1 MNKLKR
7 ILCAMLCVCMISI
20 PMAIPTTVSAEDSI
34 SDLEQQL
41 QQLEQEN
48 QKYQKILDDTK
59 SDIAEKEEYKSAL
72 VSKVQVLDEKIAVTR
87 EKISSLNDDIKEK
100 QDAYDKGLSEVEDQ
114 FDALANRLRILYM
127 SGNATDL
134 EIIFGA
140 KDFSDLI
147 DKMEL
152 VKSLANSDKE
162 LISEIQTKLDELS
175 TKKKSLEADKKDL
188 ETQQASLKS
197 DQDEFNK
204 LISDN
209 NDELLIVKKV
219 EDENKEESTKNI
231 YLTQRAEILSK
242 QEERVKED
250 LNTQEQTIKSEENIS
265 TDNTNIEALKQEDI
279 KDKVIENKVIENKV
293 IENIDE
299 QRVENKL
306 ATEQKHEEPVQE
318 IKDNDHKDETILLEP
333 KTTLETKTLEDV
345 KTDENS
351 EEVNHEVSNID
362 DFFDRFE
369 KKVYSNID
377 RNFDKTTF
385 KRGDFVNIRVT
396 ILKDGSYEQ
405 LTFLN
410 GNSDYFNKV
419 KPQIEEI
426 FPLKIEE
433 NLKSHFPRYYRMK
446 IDF

>member
-1 MNKLKR
+1 MKRRTKNFVEDILIIIGVLFILYLIYFFVFSKDNDLSFETATKETKVEIETKDSKLFVSENGFLSKIYEDIKNKL
-7 ILCAMLCVCMISI
+7 
-20 PMAIPTTVSAEDSI
+20 
-34 SDLEQQL
+34 
-41 QQLEQEN
+41 
-48 QKYQKILDDTK
+48 
-59 SDIAEKEEYKSAL
+59 
-72 VSKVQVLDEKIAVTR
+72 
-87 EKISSLNDDIKEK
+87 
-100 QDAYDKGLSEVEDQ
+100 
-114 FDALANRLRILYM
+114 F
-127 SGNATDL
+127 
-134 EIIFGA
+134 
-140 KDFSDLI
+140 
-147 DKMEL
+147 
-152 VKSLANSDKE
+152 
-162 LISEIQTKLDELS
+162 
-175 TKKKSLEADKKDL
+175 
-188 ETQQASLKS
+188 
-197 DQDEFNK
+197 
-204 LISDN
+204 SDN

-250 LNTQEQTIKSEENIS
+250 LTTQQEQTTKNEENIS
-265 TDNTNIEALKQEDI
+265 TENRNIEALKQEEI
-279 KDKVIENKVIENKV
+279 KDKAVENVV
-293 IENIDE
+293 E

-385 KRGDFVNIRVT
+385 KRGEFVNIRVT

-433 NLKSHFPRYYRMK
+433 NLKTHFPRYYRMK

>member
-1 MNKLKR
+1 MKRRTKNFVEDILIVIGVFFILYLIYFFVFSKDNDLSLETATKETKVEVETKDSKLFVSENGFLSKIYEDIKNKL
-7 ILCAMLCVCMISI
+7 
-20 PMAIPTTVSAEDSI
+20 
-34 SDLEQQL
+34 
-41 QQLEQEN
+41 
-48 QKYQKILDDTK
+48 
-59 SDIAEKEEYKSAL
+59 
-72 VSKVQVLDEKIAVTR
+72 
-87 EKISSLNDDIKEK
+87 
-100 QDAYDKGLSEVEDQ
+100 
-114 FDALANRLRILYM
+114 F
-127 SGNATDL
+127 
-134 EIIFGA
+134 
-140 KDFSDLI
+140 
-147 DKMEL
+147 
-152 VKSLANSDKE
+152 
-162 LISEIQTKLDELS
+162 
-175 TKKKSLEADKKDL
+175 
-188 ETQQASLKS
+188 
-197 DQDEFNK
+197 
-204 LISDN
+204 SDN

-279 KDKVIENKVIENKV
+279 KDKVVENKVV
-293 IENIDE
+293 ENIDE

-306 ATEQKHEEPVQE
+306 ATEQKHEEPVEQ
-318 IKDNDHKDETILLEP
+318 IKNNDHKDETILLEP

>member
-1 MNKLKR
+1 MKRRTKNFVEDILIIIGVLFILYLIYFFVFSKDNDLSFETATKESKVEMETKDSKVFVSENGFLSQIYEDIKNKLF
-7 ILCAMLCVCMISI
+7 A
-20 PMAIPTTVSAEDSI
+20 
-34 SDLEQQL
+34 
-41 QQLEQEN
+41 
-48 QKYQKILDDTK
+48 
-59 SDIAEKEEYKSAL
+59 
-72 VSKVQVLDEKIAVTR
+72 
-87 EKISSLNDDIKEK
+87 
-100 QDAYDKGLSEVEDQ
+100 
-114 FDALANRLRILYM
+114 
-127 SGNATDL
+127 
-134 EIIFGA
+134 
-140 KDFSDLI
+140 
-147 DKMEL
+147 
-152 VKSLANSDKE
+152 
-162 LISEIQTKLDELS
+162 
-175 TKKKSLEADKKDL
+175 
-188 ETQQASLKS
+188 
-197 DQDEFNK
+197 
-204 LISDN
+204 DN
-209 NDELLIVKKV
+209 NDELLTIKKV
-219 EDENKEESTKNI
+219 EEENKEDNTKNI
-231 YLTQRAEILSK
+231 YLSQRAEILSK

-250 LNTQEQTIKSEENIS
+250 LNTQQEQTTKNEENIS
-265 TDNTNIEALKQEDI
+265 TENRNIEALKQEEI
-279 KDKVIENKVIENKV
+279 KDKVVENVV
-293 IENIDE
+293 E

-306 ATEQKHEEPVQE
+306 ATEQKNEEPVQQ

-351 EEVNHEVSNID
+351 EEVHHEVSNID

-385 KRGDFVNIRVT
+385 KRGEFVNIRVT

-446 IDF
+446 IAF

>member
-1 MNKLKR
+1 MKRRTKNFVEDILIIIGVLFILYLIYFFVFSKDNDLSFETATKGTKVEMETKDSKVFVSENGFLSQIYEDIKNKLF
-7 ILCAMLCVCMISI
+7 A
-20 PMAIPTTVSAEDSI
+20 
-34 SDLEQQL
+34 
-41 QQLEQEN
+41 
-48 QKYQKILDDTK
+48 
-59 SDIAEKEEYKSAL
+59 
-72 VSKVQVLDEKIAVTR
+72 
-87 EKISSLNDDIKEK
+87 
-100 QDAYDKGLSEVEDQ
+100 
-114 FDALANRLRILYM
+114 
-127 SGNATDL
+127 
-134 EIIFGA
+134 
-140 KDFSDLI
+140 
-147 DKMEL
+147 
-152 VKSLANSDKE
+152 
-162 LISEIQTKLDELS
+162 
-175 TKKKSLEADKKDL
+175 
-188 ETQQASLKS
+188 
-197 DQDEFNK
+197 
-204 LISDN
+204 DN
-209 NDELLIVKKV
+209 NELLTIKKV
-219 EDENKEESTKNI
+219 EEENKEDNTKNI
-231 YLTQRAEILSK
+231 YLSQRAEILSK

-250 LNTQEQTIKSEENIS
+250 LNTQQEQTTKNEENIS
-265 TDNTNIEALKQEDI
+265 TENRNIEALKQEEI
-279 KDKVIENKVIENKV
+279 KDKVVENVV
-293 IENIDE
+293 E

-306 ATEQKHEEPVQE
+306 ATEQKNEEPVQQ

-351 EEVNHEVSNID
+351 EEAHHEVSNID
-362 DFFDRFE
+362 EFFDRFE

-385 KRGDFVNIRVT
+385 KRGEFVNIRVT

>member
-1 MNKLKR
+1 MKRRTKNFVEDILIIIGVLFILYLIYFFVFSKDNDLSFETATKESKVEMETKDSKVFVSENGFLSQIYEDIKNKLF
-7 ILCAMLCVCMISI
+7 A
-20 PMAIPTTVSAEDSI
+20 
-34 SDLEQQL
+34 
-41 QQLEQEN
+41 
-48 QKYQKILDDTK
+48 
-59 SDIAEKEEYKSAL
+59 
-72 VSKVQVLDEKIAVTR
+72 
-87 EKISSLNDDIKEK
+87 
-100 QDAYDKGLSEVEDQ
+100 
-114 FDALANRLRILYM
+114 
-127 SGNATDL
+127 
-134 EIIFGA
+134 
-140 KDFSDLI
+140 
-147 DKMEL
+147 
-152 VKSLANSDKE
+152 
-162 LISEIQTKLDELS
+162 
-175 TKKKSLEADKKDL
+175 
-188 ETQQASLKS
+188 
-197 DQDEFNK
+197 
-204 LISDN
+204 DN
-209 NDELLIVKKV
+209 NELLTIKKV
-219 EDENKEESTKNI
+219 EEENKEDNTKNI
-231 YLTQRAEILSK
+231 YLSQRAEILSK

-250 LNTQEQTIKSEENIS
+250 LNTQQEQTTKNEENIS
-265 TDNTNIEALKQEDI
+265 TENRNIEALKQEEI
-279 KDKVIENKVIENKV
+279 KDKV
-293 IENIDE
+293 
-299 QRVENKL
+299 VENKL
-306 ATEQKHEEPVQE
+306 ATEQKNEEPVQQ

-351 EEVNHEVSNID
+351 EEAHHEVSNID

-385 KRGDFVNIRVT
+385 KRGEFVNIRVT

>member
-1 MNKLKR
+1 MKRRTKNFVEDILIIIGVLFILYLIYFFVFSKDNDLSFETAKKESKVEVETKDSKVFVSENGFLSQIYEDIKNKLF
-7 ILCAMLCVCMISI
+7 A
-20 PMAIPTTVSAEDSI
+20 
-34 SDLEQQL
+34 
-41 QQLEQEN
+41 
-48 QKYQKILDDTK
+48 
-59 SDIAEKEEYKSAL
+59 
-72 VSKVQVLDEKIAVTR
+72 
-87 EKISSLNDDIKEK
+87 
-100 QDAYDKGLSEVEDQ
+100 
-114 FDALANRLRILYM
+114 
-127 SGNATDL
+127 
-134 EIIFGA
+134 
-140 KDFSDLI
+140 
-147 DKMEL
+147 
-152 VKSLANSDKE
+152 
-162 LISEIQTKLDELS
+162 
-175 TKKKSLEADKKDL
+175 
-188 ETQQASLKS
+188 
-197 DQDEFNK
+197 
-204 LISDN
+204 DN
-209 NDELLIVKKV
+209 NELLTIKKV
-219 EDENKEESTKNI
+219 EEENKEDNTKNI
-231 YLTQRAEILSK
+231 YLSQRAEILSK

-250 LNTQEQTIKSEENIS
+250 LNTQQEQTTKNEENIS
-265 TDNTNIEALKQEDI
+265 TENRNIEALKQEEI
-279 KDKVIENKVIENKV
+279 KDKVVENVV
-293 IENIDE
+293 E

-306 ATEQKHEEPVQE
+306 ATEQKNEEPVQQ

-351 EEVNHEVSNID
+351 EEAHHEVSNID

-385 KRGDFVNIRVT
+385 KRGEFVNIRVT

-446 IDF
+446 IAF

>member
-1 MNKLKR
+1 MKRRTKNFVEDILIIIGVLFILYLIYFFVFSKDNDLSFETATKETKVEMETKDSKVFVSENGFLSQIYEDIKNKLF
-7 ILCAMLCVCMISI
+7 A
-20 PMAIPTTVSAEDSI
+20 
-34 SDLEQQL
+34 
-41 QQLEQEN
+41 
-48 QKYQKILDDTK
+48 
-59 SDIAEKEEYKSAL
+59 
-72 VSKVQVLDEKIAVTR
+72 
-87 EKISSLNDDIKEK
+87 
-100 QDAYDKGLSEVEDQ
+100 
-114 FDALANRLRILYM
+114 
-127 SGNATDL
+127 
-134 EIIFGA
+134 
-140 KDFSDLI
+140 
-147 DKMEL
+147 
-152 VKSLANSDKE
+152 
-162 LISEIQTKLDELS
+162 
-175 TKKKSLEADKKDL
+175 
-188 ETQQASLKS
+188 
-197 DQDEFNK
+197 
-204 LISDN
+204 DN
-209 NDELLIVKKV
+209 NELLTIKKV
-219 EDENKEESTKNI
+219 EEENKEDNTKNI
-231 YLTQRAEILSK
+231 YLSQRAEILSK

-250 LNTQEQTIKSEENIS
+250 LNTQQEQTTKNEENIS
-265 TDNTNIEALKQEDI
+265 TENRNIEALKQEDI
-279 KDKVIENKVIENKV
+279 KDKVVENVV
-293 IENIDE
+293 E
-299 QRVENKL
+299 QRVENRL
-306 ATEQKHEEPVQE
+306 ATEQKNEEPVQQ

-351 EEVNHEVSNID
+351 EEVHHEVSNID

-385 KRGDFVNIRVT
+385 KRGESVNIRVT

>member
-1 MNKLKR
+1 MKRRTKNFVEDILIVIGVFFILYLIYFFVFSKDNDLSLETATKETKVEVETKDSKLFVSENGFLSKIYEDIKNKL
-7 ILCAMLCVCMISI
+7 
-20 PMAIPTTVSAEDSI
+20 
-34 SDLEQQL
+34 
-41 QQLEQEN
+41 
-48 QKYQKILDDTK
+48 
-59 SDIAEKEEYKSAL
+59 
-72 VSKVQVLDEKIAVTR
+72 
-87 EKISSLNDDIKEK
+87 
-100 QDAYDKGLSEVEDQ
+100 
-114 FDALANRLRILYM
+114 F
-127 SGNATDL
+127 
-134 EIIFGA
+134 
-140 KDFSDLI
+140 
-147 DKMEL
+147 
-152 VKSLANSDKE
+152 
-162 LISEIQTKLDELS
+162 
-175 TKKKSLEADKKDL
+175 
-188 ETQQASLKS
+188 
-197 DQDEFNK
+197 
-204 LISDN
+204 SDN

-293 IENIDE
+293 IENKVVENIDE

-306 ATEQKHEEPVQE
+306 ATEQKHEESVDQ

>member
-1 MNKLKR
+1 MKRRTKNFVEDILIIIGVLFILYLIYFFVFSKDNDLSFETATKETKVEVETKDSKLFVSENGFLSKIYEDIKNKL
-7 ILCAMLCVCMISI
+7 
-20 PMAIPTTVSAEDSI
+20 
-34 SDLEQQL
+34 
-41 QQLEQEN
+41 
-48 QKYQKILDDTK
+48 
-59 SDIAEKEEYKSAL
+59 
-72 VSKVQVLDEKIAVTR
+72 
-87 EKISSLNDDIKEK
+87 
-100 QDAYDKGLSEVEDQ
+100 
-114 FDALANRLRILYM
+114 F
-127 SGNATDL
+127 
-134 EIIFGA
+134 
-140 KDFSDLI
+140 
-147 DKMEL
+147 
-152 VKSLANSDKE
+152 
-162 LISEIQTKLDELS
+162 
-175 TKKKSLEADKKDL
+175 
-188 ETQQASLKS
+188 
-197 DQDEFNK
+197 
-204 LISDN
+204 SDN

-279 KDKVIENKVIENKV
+279 KDKVVENKVV
-293 IENIDE
+293 ENIDE

>member
-1 MNKLKR
+1 MKRRTKNFVEDILIIIGVLFILYLIYFFVFSKDNDLSLETATKETKVEVETKDSKLFVSENGFLSKIYEDIKNKL
-7 ILCAMLCVCMISI
+7 
-20 PMAIPTTVSAEDSI
+20 
-34 SDLEQQL
+34 
-41 QQLEQEN
+41 
-48 QKYQKILDDTK
+48 
-59 SDIAEKEEYKSAL
+59 
-72 VSKVQVLDEKIAVTR
+72 
-87 EKISSLNDDIKEK
+87 
-100 QDAYDKGLSEVEDQ
+100 
-114 FDALANRLRILYM
+114 F
-127 SGNATDL
+127 
-134 EIIFGA
+134 
-140 KDFSDLI
+140 
-147 DKMEL
+147 
-152 VKSLANSDKE
+152 
-162 LISEIQTKLDELS
+162 
-175 TKKKSLEADKKDL
+175 
-188 ETQQASLKS
+188 
-197 DQDEFNK
+197 
-204 LISDN
+204 SDN

-231 YLTQRAEILSK
+231 YLSQRAEILSK

-265 TDNTNIEALKQEDI
+265 TDNTNIEALKQEDL
-279 KDKVIENKVIENKV
+279 KDKVV
-293 IENIDE
+293 ENIDE

-306 ATEQKHEEPVQE
+306 ATEQKHEESVDQ

-351 EEVNHEVSNID
+351 EEVHHEVSNID
-362 DFFDRFE
+362 DFFDKFE

-385 KRGDFVNIRVT
+385 KRGEFVNIRVT

>member
-1 MNKLKR
+1 MKRRTKNFVEDILIIIGVLFILYLIYFFVFSKDNDLSFETATKESKVEMETKDSKVFVSENGFLSQIYEDIKNKLF
-7 ILCAMLCVCMISI
+7 A
-20 PMAIPTTVSAEDSI
+20 
-34 SDLEQQL
+34 
-41 QQLEQEN
+41 
-48 QKYQKILDDTK
+48 
-59 SDIAEKEEYKSAL
+59 
-72 VSKVQVLDEKIAVTR
+72 
-87 EKISSLNDDIKEK
+87 
-100 QDAYDKGLSEVEDQ
+100 
-114 FDALANRLRILYM
+114 
-127 SGNATDL
+127 
-134 EIIFGA
+134 
-140 KDFSDLI
+140 
-147 DKMEL
+147 
-152 VKSLANSDKE
+152 
-162 LISEIQTKLDELS
+162 
-175 TKKKSLEADKKDL
+175 
-188 ETQQASLKS
+188 
-197 DQDEFNK
+197 
-204 LISDN
+204 DN
-209 NDELLIVKKV
+209 NDELLTIKKV
-219 EDENKEESTKNI
+219 EEENKEDNTKNI
-231 YLTQRAEILSK
+231 YLSQRAEILSK

-250 LNTQEQTIKSEENIS
+250 LTTQQEQTTKNEENIS
-265 TDNTNIEALKQEDI
+265 TENRNIEALKQEEI
-279 KDKVIENKVIENKV
+279 KDKVVENVV
-293 IENIDE
+293 E

-306 ATEQKHEEPVQE
+306 ATEQKNEEPVQQ

-351 EEVNHEVSNID
+351 EEVHHEVSNID
-362 DFFDRFE
+362 EFFDRFE

-385 KRGDFVNIRVT
+385 KRGEFVNIRVT

>member
-1 MNKLKR
+1 MKRRTKNFVEDILIIIGVLFILYLIYFFVFSKDNDLSFETATKGTKVEMETKDSKVFVSENGFLSQIYEDIKNKLF
-7 ILCAMLCVCMISI
+7 A
-20 PMAIPTTVSAEDSI
+20 
-34 SDLEQQL
+34 
-41 QQLEQEN
+41 
-48 QKYQKILDDTK
+48 
-59 SDIAEKEEYKSAL
+59 
-72 VSKVQVLDEKIAVTR
+72 
-87 EKISSLNDDIKEK
+87 
-100 QDAYDKGLSEVEDQ
+100 
-114 FDALANRLRILYM
+114 
-127 SGNATDL
+127 
-134 EIIFGA
+134 
-140 KDFSDLI
+140 
-147 DKMEL
+147 
-152 VKSLANSDKE
+152 
-162 LISEIQTKLDELS
+162 
-175 TKKKSLEADKKDL
+175 
-188 ETQQASLKS
+188 
-197 DQDEFNK
+197 
-204 LISDN
+204 DN
-209 NDELLIVKKV
+209 NELLTIKKV
-219 EDENKEESTKNI
+219 EEENKEDNTKNI
-231 YLTQRAEILSK
+231 YLSQRAEILSK

-250 LNTQEQTIKSEENIS
+250 LTTQQEQTTKNEENIS
-265 TDNTNIEALKQEDI
+265 TENRNIEALKQEEI
-279 KDKVIENKVIENKV
+279 KDKVVENVV
-293 IENIDE
+293 E

-306 ATEQKHEEPVQE
+306 ATEQKHEEPVEQ
-318 IKDNDHKDETILLEP
+318 IKNNEHKDETILLEP

-351 EEVNHEVSNID
+351 EEVHHEVSNID

-385 KRGDFVNIRVT
+385 KRGEFVNIRVT

>member
-1 MNKLKR
+1 MKRRTKNFVEDILIVIGVFFILYLIYFFVFSKDNDLSLETATKETKVEVETKDSKLFVSENGFLSKIYEDIKNKL
-7 ILCAMLCVCMISI
+7 
-20 PMAIPTTVSAEDSI
+20 
-34 SDLEQQL
+34 
-41 QQLEQEN
+41 
-48 QKYQKILDDTK
+48 
-59 SDIAEKEEYKSAL
+59 
-72 VSKVQVLDEKIAVTR
+72 
-87 EKISSLNDDIKEK
+87 
-100 QDAYDKGLSEVEDQ
+100 
-114 FDALANRLRILYM
+114 F
-127 SGNATDL
+127 
-134 EIIFGA
+134 
-140 KDFSDLI
+140 
-147 DKMEL
+147 
-152 VKSLANSDKE
+152 
-162 LISEIQTKLDELS
+162 
-175 TKKKSLEADKKDL
+175 
-188 ETQQASLKS
+188 
-197 DQDEFNK
+197 
-204 LISDN
+204 SDN

-279 KDKVIENKVIENKV
+279 KDKVIENKVIEN
-293 IENIDE
+293 IDE

-306 ATEQKHEEPVQE
+306 ATEQKHEESVDQ

-385 KRGDFVNIRVT
+385 KRGEFVNIRVT

>member
-1 MNKLKR
+1 MKRRTKNFVEDILIIIGVLFILYLIYFFVFSKDNDLSLETATKETKVEVETKDSKLFVSENGFLSKIYEDIKNKL
-7 ILCAMLCVCMISI
+7 
-20 PMAIPTTVSAEDSI
+20 
-34 SDLEQQL
+34 
-41 QQLEQEN
+41 
-48 QKYQKILDDTK
+48 
-59 SDIAEKEEYKSAL
+59 
-72 VSKVQVLDEKIAVTR
+72 
-87 EKISSLNDDIKEK
+87 
-100 QDAYDKGLSEVEDQ
+100 
-114 FDALANRLRILYM
+114 F
-127 SGNATDL
+127 
-134 EIIFGA
+134 
-140 KDFSDLI
+140 
-147 DKMEL
+147 
-152 VKSLANSDKE
+152 
-162 LISEIQTKLDELS
+162 
-175 TKKKSLEADKKDL
+175 
-188 ETQQASLKS
+188 
-197 DQDEFNK
+197 
-204 LISDN
+204 SDN

-279 KDKVIENKVIENKV
+279 KDKVVENKVVENKV

-385 KRGDFVNIRVT
+385 KRGEFVNIRVT

-446 IDF
+446 IAF

>member
-1 MNKLKR
+1 MKRRTKNFVEDILIIIGVLFILYLIYFFVFSKDNDLSFETATKESKVEMETKDSKVFVSENGFLSQIYEDIKNKLF
-7 ILCAMLCVCMISI
+7 A
-20 PMAIPTTVSAEDSI
+20 
-34 SDLEQQL
+34 
-41 QQLEQEN
+41 
-48 QKYQKILDDTK
+48 
-59 SDIAEKEEYKSAL
+59 
-72 VSKVQVLDEKIAVTR
+72 
-87 EKISSLNDDIKEK
+87 
-100 QDAYDKGLSEVEDQ
+100 
-114 FDALANRLRILYM
+114 
-127 SGNATDL
+127 
-134 EIIFGA
+134 
-140 KDFSDLI
+140 
-147 DKMEL
+147 
-152 VKSLANSDKE
+152 
-162 LISEIQTKLDELS
+162 
-175 TKKKSLEADKKDL
+175 
-188 ETQQASLKS
+188 
-197 DQDEFNK
+197 
-204 LISDN
+204 DN
-209 NDELLIVKKV
+209 NELLTIKKV
-219 EDENKEESTKNI
+219 EEENKEDNTKNI
-231 YLTQRAEILSK
+231 YLSQRAEILSK

-250 LNTQEQTIKSEENIS
+250 LTTQQEQTTKNEENIS
-265 TDNTNIEALKQEDI
+265 TENRNIEALKQEEI
-279 KDKVIENKVIENKV
+279 KDKV
-293 IENIDE
+293 
-299 QRVENKL
+299 VENKL
-306 ATEQKHEEPVQE
+306 ATEQKNEEPVQQ

-351 EEVNHEVSNID
+351 EEVHHEVSNID

-385 KRGDFVNIRVT
+385 KRGEFVNIRVT

>member
-1 MNKLKR
+1 MKRRTKNFVEDILIIIGVLFILYLIYFFVFSKDNDLSFETASKESKVEMETKDSKVFVSENGFLSQIYEDIKNKLF
-7 ILCAMLCVCMISI
+7 A
-20 PMAIPTTVSAEDSI
+20 
-34 SDLEQQL
+34 
-41 QQLEQEN
+41 
-48 QKYQKILDDTK
+48 
-59 SDIAEKEEYKSAL
+59 
-72 VSKVQVLDEKIAVTR
+72 
-87 EKISSLNDDIKEK
+87 
-100 QDAYDKGLSEVEDQ
+100 
-114 FDALANRLRILYM
+114 
-127 SGNATDL
+127 
-134 EIIFGA
+134 
-140 KDFSDLI
+140 
-147 DKMEL
+147 
-152 VKSLANSDKE
+152 
-162 LISEIQTKLDELS
+162 
-175 TKKKSLEADKKDL
+175 
-188 ETQQASLKS
+188 
-197 DQDEFNK
+197 
-204 LISDN
+204 DN
-209 NDELLIVKKV
+209 NDELLTIKKV
-219 EDENKEESTKNI
+219 EEENKEDNTKNI
-231 YLTQRAEILSK
+231 YLSQRAEILSK

-250 LNTQEQTIKSEENIS
+250 LNTQQEQTTKNEENIS
-265 TDNTNIEALKQEDI
+265 TENRNIEALKQEEI
-279 KDKVIENKVIENKV
+279 KDKVVENVV
-293 IENIDE
+293 E

-306 ATEQKHEEPVQE
+306 ATEQKNEEPVQQ

-351 EEVNHEVSNID
+351 EEVHHEVSNID

-385 KRGDFVNIRVT
+385 KRGEFVNIRVT

-446 IDF
+446 IAF

>member
-1 MNKLKR
+1 MKRRTKNFVEDILIIIGVLFILYLIYFFVFSKDNDLSFETVTKETKVEMETKDSKVFVSENGFLSQIYEDIKNKL
-7 ILCAMLCVCMISI
+7 
-20 PMAIPTTVSAEDSI
+20 
-34 SDLEQQL
+34 
-41 QQLEQEN
+41 
-48 QKYQKILDDTK
+48 
-59 SDIAEKEEYKSAL
+59 
-72 VSKVQVLDEKIAVTR
+72 
-87 EKISSLNDDIKEK
+87 
-100 QDAYDKGLSEVEDQ
+100 
-114 FDALANRLRILYM
+114 
-127 SGNATDL
+127 
-134 EIIFGA
+134 FG
-140 KDFSDLI
+140 D
-147 DKMEL
+147 
-152 VKSLANSDKE
+152 N
-162 LISEIQTKLDELS
+162 
-175 TKKKSLEADKKDL
+175 
-188 ETQQASLKS
+188 
-197 DQDEFNK
+197 
-204 LISDN
+204 N
-209 NDELLIVKKV
+209 NDELLTIKKV
-219 EDENKEESTKNI
+219 EEENKEDNTKNI
-231 YLTQRAEILSK
+231 YLSQRAEILSK

-250 LNTQEQTIKSEENIS
+250 LNAQQEQTTKNEENIS
-265 TDNTNIEALKQEDI
+265 TENRNIEALKQEEI
-279 KDKVIENKVIENKV
+279 KDKVVENVV
-293 IENIDE
+293 E

-306 ATEQKHEEPVQE
+306 ATEQKHEEPVEQ
-318 IKDNDHKDETILLEP
+318 IKNNDHKDETILLEP

-351 EEVNHEVSNID
+351 EEVHHETSNID

-385 KRGDFVNIRVT
+385 KRGEFVNIRVT

>member
-1 MNKLKR
+1 MKRRTKNFVEDILIIIGVLFILYLIYFFVFSKDNDLSFETVTKETKVEIETKDSKVFVSENGFLSQIYEDIKNKL
-7 ILCAMLCVCMISI
+7 
-20 PMAIPTTVSAEDSI
+20 
-34 SDLEQQL
+34 
-41 QQLEQEN
+41 
-48 QKYQKILDDTK
+48 
-59 SDIAEKEEYKSAL
+59 
-72 VSKVQVLDEKIAVTR
+72 
-87 EKISSLNDDIKEK
+87 
-100 QDAYDKGLSEVEDQ
+100 
-114 FDALANRLRILYM
+114 
-127 SGNATDL
+127 
-134 EIIFGA
+134 FG
-140 KDFSDLI
+140 D
-147 DKMEL
+147 
-152 VKSLANSDKE
+152 N
-162 LISEIQTKLDELS
+162 
-175 TKKKSLEADKKDL
+175 
-188 ETQQASLKS
+188 
-197 DQDEFNK
+197 
-204 LISDN
+204 N
-209 NDELLIVKKV
+209 NDEILTIKKV
-219 EDENKEESTKNI
+219 EEENKEDNTKNI
-231 YLTQRAEILSK
+231 YLSQRAEILSK

-250 LNTQEQTIKSEENIS
+250 LNTQQEQTIKSEENIS
-265 TDNTNIEALKQEDI
+265 TDNTNIEALKQEDV
-279 KDKVIENKVIENKV
+279 KDKVVENKVV
-293 IENIDE
+293 ENIDE

-351 EEVNHEVSNID
+351 EEVHHETSNID

-385 KRGDFVNIRVT
+385 KRGEFVNIRVT

>member
-1 MNKLKR
+1 MKRRTKNFVEDILIIIGVLFILYLIYFFVFSKDNDLSFETAKKESKVEVETKDSKVFVSENGFLSQIYEDIKNKL
-7 ILCAMLCVCMISI
+7 
-20 PMAIPTTVSAEDSI
+20 
-34 SDLEQQL
+34 
-41 QQLEQEN
+41 
-48 QKYQKILDDTK
+48 
-59 SDIAEKEEYKSAL
+59 
-72 VSKVQVLDEKIAVTR
+72 
-87 EKISSLNDDIKEK
+87 
-100 QDAYDKGLSEVEDQ
+100 
-114 FDALANRLRILYM
+114 F
-127 SGNATDL
+127 
-134 EIIFGA
+134 
-140 KDFSDLI
+140 
-147 DKMEL
+147 
-152 VKSLANSDKE
+152 
-162 LISEIQTKLDELS
+162 
-175 TKKKSLEADKKDL
+175 AD
-188 ETQQASLKS
+188 
-197 DQDEFNK
+197 
-204 LISDN
+204 
-209 NDELLIVKKV
+209 NDELLTIKKV
-219 EDENKEESTKNI
+219 EEENKEDNTKNI
-231 YLTQRAEILSK
+231 YLSQRAEILSK

-250 LNTQEQTIKSEENIS
+250 LNTQQEQTTKNEENIS
-265 TDNTNIEALKQEDI
+265 TENRNIEALKQEEI
-279 KDKVIENKVIENKV
+279 KDKVVENVV
-293 IENIDE
+293 E

-306 ATEQKHEEPVQE
+306 ATEQKNEEPVQQ

-351 EEVNHEVSNID
+351 EEAHHEVSNID

-385 KRGDFVNIRVT
+385 KRGEFVNIRVT

>member
-1 MNKLKR
+1 MKRRTKNFVEDILIIIGVLFILYLIYFFVFSKDNDLSFETATKESKVEMETKDSKVFVSENGFLSQIYEDIKNKLF
-7 ILCAMLCVCMISI
+7 A
-20 PMAIPTTVSAEDSI
+20 
-34 SDLEQQL
+34 
-41 QQLEQEN
+41 
-48 QKYQKILDDTK
+48 
-59 SDIAEKEEYKSAL
+59 
-72 VSKVQVLDEKIAVTR
+72 
-87 EKISSLNDDIKEK
+87 
-100 QDAYDKGLSEVEDQ
+100 
-114 FDALANRLRILYM
+114 
-127 SGNATDL
+127 
-134 EIIFGA
+134 
-140 KDFSDLI
+140 
-147 DKMEL
+147 
-152 VKSLANSDKE
+152 
-162 LISEIQTKLDELS
+162 
-175 TKKKSLEADKKDL
+175 
-188 ETQQASLKS
+188 
-197 DQDEFNK
+197 
-204 LISDN
+204 DN
-209 NDELLIVKKV
+209 NELLTIKKV
-219 EDENKEESTKNI
+219 EEENKEDNTKNI
-231 YLTQRAEILSK
+231 YLSQRAEILSK

-250 LNTQEQTIKSEENIS
+250 LNTQQEQTTKNEENIS
-265 TDNTNIEALKQEDI
+265 TENRNIEALKQEEI
-279 KDKVIENKVIENKV
+279 KDKVV
-293 IENIDE
+293 ENIVE

-306 ATEQKHEEPVQE
+306 TTEQKNEEPVQQ

-351 EEVNHEVSNID
+351 EEVHHEVSNID

-385 KRGDFVNIRVT
+385 KRGEFVNIRVT

>member
-1 MNKLKR
+1 MKRRTKNFVEDILIIIGVLFILYLIYFFVFSKDNDLSFETATKETKVEMETKDSKVFVSENGFLSQIYEDIKNKLF
-7 ILCAMLCVCMISI
+7 A
-20 PMAIPTTVSAEDSI
+20 
-34 SDLEQQL
+34 
-41 QQLEQEN
+41 
-48 QKYQKILDDTK
+48 
-59 SDIAEKEEYKSAL
+59 
-72 VSKVQVLDEKIAVTR
+72 
-87 EKISSLNDDIKEK
+87 
-100 QDAYDKGLSEVEDQ
+100 
-114 FDALANRLRILYM
+114 
-127 SGNATDL
+127 
-134 EIIFGA
+134 
-140 KDFSDLI
+140 
-147 DKMEL
+147 
-152 VKSLANSDKE
+152 
-162 LISEIQTKLDELS
+162 
-175 TKKKSLEADKKDL
+175 
-188 ETQQASLKS
+188 
-197 DQDEFNK
+197 
-204 LISDN
+204 DN
-209 NDELLIVKKV
+209 NELLTIKKV
-219 EDENKEESTKNI
+219 EEENKEDNTKNI
-231 YLTQRAEILSK
+231 YLSQRAEILSK

-250 LNTQEQTIKSEENIS
+250 LNTQQEQTTKNEENIS
-265 TDNTNIEALKQEDI
+265 TENRNIEALKQEEI
-279 KDKVIENKVIENKV
+279 KDKVVENVV
-293 IENIDE
+293 E

-306 ATEQKHEEPVQE
+306 ATEQKHEEPVQQ

-351 EEVNHEVSNID
+351 EEAHHEVSNID

-385 KRGDFVNIRVT
+385 KRGEFVNIRVT

>member
-1 MNKLKR
+1 MKRRTKNFVEDILIIIGVLFILYLIYFFVFSKDNDLSFETATKETKVEMETKDSKVFVSENGFLSQIYEDIKNKLF
-7 ILCAMLCVCMISI
+7 A
-20 PMAIPTTVSAEDSI
+20 
-34 SDLEQQL
+34 
-41 QQLEQEN
+41 
-48 QKYQKILDDTK
+48 
-59 SDIAEKEEYKSAL
+59 
-72 VSKVQVLDEKIAVTR
+72 
-87 EKISSLNDDIKEK
+87 
-100 QDAYDKGLSEVEDQ
+100 
-114 FDALANRLRILYM
+114 
-127 SGNATDL
+127 
-134 EIIFGA
+134 
-140 KDFSDLI
+140 
-147 DKMEL
+147 
-152 VKSLANSDKE
+152 
-162 LISEIQTKLDELS
+162 
-175 TKKKSLEADKKDL
+175 
-188 ETQQASLKS
+188 
-197 DQDEFNK
+197 
-204 LISDN
+204 DN
-209 NDELLIVKKV
+209 NELLTIKKV
-219 EDENKEESTKNI
+219 EEENKEDNTKNI
-231 YLTQRAEILSK
+231 YLSQRAEILSK

-250 LNTQEQTIKSEENIS
+250 LTNQQEQTTKNEENIS
-265 TDNTNIEALKQEDI
+265 TENRNIEALKQEEI
-279 KDKVIENKVIENKV
+279 KDKVVENVV
-293 IENIDE
+293 E

-306 ATEQKHEEPVQE
+306 ATEQKNEEPVQQ

-351 EEVNHEVSNID
+351 EEVHHEVSNID

-385 KRGDFVNIRVT
+385 KRGEFVNIRVT

>member
-1 MNKLKR
+1 MKRRTKNFVEDILIIIGVLFILYLIYFFVFSKDNDLSFETVTKESKVEIETKDSKVFVSENGFLSQIYEDIKNKLF
-7 ILCAMLCVCMISI
+7 A
-20 PMAIPTTVSAEDSI
+20 
-34 SDLEQQL
+34 
-41 QQLEQEN
+41 
-48 QKYQKILDDTK
+48 
-59 SDIAEKEEYKSAL
+59 
-72 VSKVQVLDEKIAVTR
+72 
-87 EKISSLNDDIKEK
+87 
-100 QDAYDKGLSEVEDQ
+100 
-114 FDALANRLRILYM
+114 
-127 SGNATDL
+127 
-134 EIIFGA
+134 
-140 KDFSDLI
+140 
-147 DKMEL
+147 
-152 VKSLANSDKE
+152 
-162 LISEIQTKLDELS
+162 
-175 TKKKSLEADKKDL
+175 
-188 ETQQASLKS
+188 
-197 DQDEFNK
+197 
-204 LISDN
+204 DN
-209 NDELLIVKKV
+209 NDELLTIKKV
-219 EDENKEESTKNI
+219 EEENKEDNTKNI
-231 YLTQRAEILSK
+231 YLSQRAEILSK

-250 LNTQEQTIKSEENIS
+250 LTTQQEQTTKNEENIS
-265 TDNTNIEALKQEDI
+265 TENRNIEALKQEEI
-279 KDKVIENKVIENKV
+279 KDKVVENVV
-293 IENIDE
+293 E

-306 ATEQKHEEPVQE
+306 ATEQKNEEPVQQ

-351 EEVNHEVSNID
+351 EEVHHEVSNID

-385 KRGDFVNIRVT
+385 KRGEFVNIRVT

>member
-1 MNKLKR
+1 MKRRTKNFVEDILIIIGVLFILYLIYFFVFSKDNDLSFETATKETKVEMETKDSKVFVSENGFLSQIYEDIKNKLF
-7 ILCAMLCVCMISI
+7 A
-20 PMAIPTTVSAEDSI
+20 
-34 SDLEQQL
+34 
-41 QQLEQEN
+41 
-48 QKYQKILDDTK
+48 
-59 SDIAEKEEYKSAL
+59 
-72 VSKVQVLDEKIAVTR
+72 
-87 EKISSLNDDIKEK
+87 
-100 QDAYDKGLSEVEDQ
+100 
-114 FDALANRLRILYM
+114 
-127 SGNATDL
+127 
-134 EIIFGA
+134 
-140 KDFSDLI
+140 
-147 DKMEL
+147 
-152 VKSLANSDKE
+152 
-162 LISEIQTKLDELS
+162 
-175 TKKKSLEADKKDL
+175 
-188 ETQQASLKS
+188 
-197 DQDEFNK
+197 
-204 LISDN
+204 DN
-209 NDELLIVKKV
+209 NELLTIKKV
-219 EDENKEESTKNI
+219 EEENKEDNTKNI
-231 YLTQRAEILSK
+231 YLSQRAEILSK

-250 LNTQEQTIKSEENIS
+250 LNTQQEQTTKNEENIS
-265 TDNTNIEALKQEDI
+265 TENRNIEALKQEEI
-279 KDKVIENKVIENKV
+279 KDKVVENVV
-293 IENIDE
+293 E

-306 ATEQKHEEPVQE
+306 ATEQKNEEPVQQ

-351 EEVNHEVSNID
+351 EEAHHEVSNID
-362 DFFDRFE
+362 EFFDRFE

-385 KRGDFVNIRVT
+385 KRGEFVNIRVT

>member
-1 MNKLKR
+1 MKRRTKNFVEDILIIIGVLFILYLIYFFVFSKDNDLSFETATKETKVEMETKDSKVFVSENGFLSQIYEDIKNKLF
-7 ILCAMLCVCMISI
+7 A
-20 PMAIPTTVSAEDSI
+20 
-34 SDLEQQL
+34 
-41 QQLEQEN
+41 
-48 QKYQKILDDTK
+48 
-59 SDIAEKEEYKSAL
+59 
-72 VSKVQVLDEKIAVTR
+72 
-87 EKISSLNDDIKEK
+87 
-100 QDAYDKGLSEVEDQ
+100 
-114 FDALANRLRILYM
+114 
-127 SGNATDL
+127 
-134 EIIFGA
+134 
-140 KDFSDLI
+140 
-147 DKMEL
+147 
-152 VKSLANSDKE
+152 
-162 LISEIQTKLDELS
+162 
-175 TKKKSLEADKKDL
+175 
-188 ETQQASLKS
+188 
-197 DQDEFNK
+197 
-204 LISDN
+204 DN
-209 NDELLIVKKV
+209 NELLTIKKV
-219 EDENKEESTKNI
+219 EEENKEDNTKNI
-231 YLTQRAEILSK
+231 YLSQRAEILSK

-250 LNTQEQTIKSEENIS
+250 LNTQQEQTTKNEENIS
-265 TDNTNIEALKQEDI
+265 TENRNIEALKQEEI
-279 KDKVIENKVIENKV
+279 KDKVV
-293 IENIDE
+293 ENIDE

-351 EEVNHEVSNID
+351 EEVHHEVSNID

-385 KRGDFVNIRVT
+385 KRGEFVNIRVT

>member
-1 MNKLKR
+1 MKRRTKNFVEDILIIIGVLFILYLIYFFIFSKDNDLSFETATKESKVEMETKDSKVFVSENGFLSQIYEDIKNKLF
-7 ILCAMLCVCMISI
+7 A
-20 PMAIPTTVSAEDSI
+20 
-34 SDLEQQL
+34 
-41 QQLEQEN
+41 
-48 QKYQKILDDTK
+48 
-59 SDIAEKEEYKSAL
+59 
-72 VSKVQVLDEKIAVTR
+72 
-87 EKISSLNDDIKEK
+87 
-100 QDAYDKGLSEVEDQ
+100 
-114 FDALANRLRILYM
+114 
-127 SGNATDL
+127 
-134 EIIFGA
+134 
-140 KDFSDLI
+140 
-147 DKMEL
+147 
-152 VKSLANSDKE
+152 
-162 LISEIQTKLDELS
+162 
-175 TKKKSLEADKKDL
+175 
-188 ETQQASLKS
+188 
-197 DQDEFNK
+197 
-204 LISDN
+204 DN
-209 NDELLIVKKV
+209 NELLTIKKV
-219 EDENKEESTKNI
+219 EEENKEDNTKNI
-231 YLTQRAEILSK
+231 YLSQRAEILSK

-250 LNTQEQTIKSEENIS
+250 LNTQQEQTTKNEENIS
-265 TDNTNIEALKQEDI
+265 TENRNIEALKQEEI
-279 KDKVIENKVIENKV
+279 KDKVVENVV
-293 IENIDE
+293 E

-306 ATEQKHEEPVQE
+306 ATEQKNEEPAQQ

-351 EEVNHEVSNID
+351 EEVHHEVSNID

-385 KRGDFVNIRVT
+385 KRGEFVNIRVT

>member
-1 MNKLKR
+1 MKRRTKNFVEDILIIIGVLFILYLIYFFVFSKDNDLSFETATKESKVEIETKDSKVFVSENGFLSQIYEDIKNKLF
-7 ILCAMLCVCMISI
+7 A
-20 PMAIPTTVSAEDSI
+20 
-34 SDLEQQL
+34 
-41 QQLEQEN
+41 
-48 QKYQKILDDTK
+48 
-59 SDIAEKEEYKSAL
+59 
-72 VSKVQVLDEKIAVTR
+72 
-87 EKISSLNDDIKEK
+87 
-100 QDAYDKGLSEVEDQ
+100 
-114 FDALANRLRILYM
+114 
-127 SGNATDL
+127 
-134 EIIFGA
+134 
-140 KDFSDLI
+140 
-147 DKMEL
+147 
-152 VKSLANSDKE
+152 
-162 LISEIQTKLDELS
+162 
-175 TKKKSLEADKKDL
+175 
-188 ETQQASLKS
+188 
-197 DQDEFNK
+197 
-204 LISDN
+204 DN
-209 NDELLIVKKV
+209 NELLTIKKV
-219 EDENKEESTKNI
+219 EEENKEDNTKNI
-231 YLTQRAEILSK
+231 YLSQRAEILSK

-250 LNTQEQTIKSEENIS
+250 LTTQQEQTTKNEENIS
-265 TDNTNIEALKQEDI
+265 TENRNIEALKQEEI
-279 KDKVIENKVIENKV
+279 KDKVVENVV
-293 IENIDE
+293 E

-306 ATEQKHEEPVQE
+306 ATEQKNEEPVQQ

-351 EEVNHEVSNID
+351 EEAHHEVSNID

-385 KRGDFVNIRVT
+385 KRGEFVNIRVT

>member
-1 MNKLKR
+1 MKRRTKNFVEDILIIIGVLFILYLIYFFVFSKDNDLSFETATKETKVEIETKDSKLFVSENGFLSKIYEDIKNKL
-7 ILCAMLCVCMISI
+7 
-20 PMAIPTTVSAEDSI
+20 
-34 SDLEQQL
+34 
-41 QQLEQEN
+41 
-48 QKYQKILDDTK
+48 
-59 SDIAEKEEYKSAL
+59 
-72 VSKVQVLDEKIAVTR
+72 
-87 EKISSLNDDIKEK
+87 
-100 QDAYDKGLSEVEDQ
+100 
-114 FDALANRLRILYM
+114 F
-127 SGNATDL
+127 
-134 EIIFGA
+134 
-140 KDFSDLI
+140 
-147 DKMEL
+147 
-152 VKSLANSDKE
+152 
-162 LISEIQTKLDELS
+162 
-175 TKKKSLEADKKDL
+175 
-188 ETQQASLKS
+188 
-197 DQDEFNK
+197 
-204 LISDN
+204 SDN

-265 TDNTNIEALKQEDI
+265 TDNTNIEALKQEDV
-279 KDKVIENKVIENKV
+279 KDKVVENKVV
-293 IENIDE
+293 ENIDE

-306 ATEQKHEEPVQE
+306 ATEQKHEEPVQQ

-351 EEVNHEVSNID
+351 EEVHHEVSNID

-385 KRGDFVNIRVT
+385 KRGEFVNIRVT

>member
-1 MNKLKR
+1 MKRRTKNFVEDILIIIGVLFILYLIYFFIFSKDNDLSFETATKGTKVEMETKDSKVFVSENGFLSQIYEDIKNKLF
-7 ILCAMLCVCMISI
+7 A
-20 PMAIPTTVSAEDSI
+20 
-34 SDLEQQL
+34 
-41 QQLEQEN
+41 
-48 QKYQKILDDTK
+48 
-59 SDIAEKEEYKSAL
+59 
-72 VSKVQVLDEKIAVTR
+72 
-87 EKISSLNDDIKEK
+87 
-100 QDAYDKGLSEVEDQ
+100 
-114 FDALANRLRILYM
+114 
-127 SGNATDL
+127 
-134 EIIFGA
+134 
-140 KDFSDLI
+140 
-147 DKMEL
+147 
-152 VKSLANSDKE
+152 
-162 LISEIQTKLDELS
+162 
-175 TKKKSLEADKKDL
+175 
-188 ETQQASLKS
+188 
-197 DQDEFNK
+197 
-204 LISDN
+204 DN
-209 NDELLIVKKV
+209 NELLTIKKV
-219 EDENKEESTKNI
+219 EEENKEDNTKNI
-231 YLTQRAEILSK
+231 YLSQRAEILSK

-250 LNTQEQTIKSEENIS
+250 LNTQQEQTTKNEENIS
-265 TDNTNIEALKQEDI
+265 TENRNIEALKQEEI
-279 KDKVIENKVIENKV
+279 KDKVVENVV
-293 IENIDE
+293 E

-306 ATEQKHEEPVQE
+306 ATEQKNEEPVQQ

-351 EEVNHEVSNID
+351 EEVHHEVSNID

-385 KRGDFVNIRVT
+385 KRGEFVNIRVT

>member
-1 MNKLKR
+1 MKRRTKNFVEDILIVIGVFFILYLIYFFVFSKDNDLSLETATKETKVEVETKDSKLFVSENGFLSKIYEDIKNKL
-7 ILCAMLCVCMISI
+7 
-20 PMAIPTTVSAEDSI
+20 
-34 SDLEQQL
+34 
-41 QQLEQEN
+41 
-48 QKYQKILDDTK
+48 
-59 SDIAEKEEYKSAL
+59 
-72 VSKVQVLDEKIAVTR
+72 
-87 EKISSLNDDIKEK
+87 
-100 QDAYDKGLSEVEDQ
+100 
-114 FDALANRLRILYM
+114 F
-127 SGNATDL
+127 
-134 EIIFGA
+134 
-140 KDFSDLI
+140 
-147 DKMEL
+147 
-152 VKSLANSDKE
+152 
-162 LISEIQTKLDELS
+162 
-175 TKKKSLEADKKDL
+175 
-188 ETQQASLKS
+188 
-197 DQDEFNK
+197 
-204 LISDN
+204 SDN

-219 EDENKEESTKNI
+219 ESTKNI

-279 KDKVIENKVIENKV
+279 KDKVVENKVV
-293 IENIDE
+293 ENIDE

-385 KRGDFVNIRVT
+385 KRGEFVNIRVT

>member
-1 MNKLKR
+1 MKRRTKNFVEDILIIIGVLFILYLIYFFVFSKDNDLSFETATKESKVEMETKDSKVFVSENGFLSQIYEDIKNKLF
-7 ILCAMLCVCMISI
+7 A
-20 PMAIPTTVSAEDSI
+20 
-34 SDLEQQL
+34 
-41 QQLEQEN
+41 
-48 QKYQKILDDTK
+48 
-59 SDIAEKEEYKSAL
+59 
-72 VSKVQVLDEKIAVTR
+72 
-87 EKISSLNDDIKEK
+87 
-100 QDAYDKGLSEVEDQ
+100 
-114 FDALANRLRILYM
+114 
-127 SGNATDL
+127 
-134 EIIFGA
+134 
-140 KDFSDLI
+140 
-147 DKMEL
+147 
-152 VKSLANSDKE
+152 
-162 LISEIQTKLDELS
+162 
-175 TKKKSLEADKKDL
+175 
-188 ETQQASLKS
+188 
-197 DQDEFNK
+197 
-204 LISDN
+204 DN
-209 NDELLIVKKV
+209 NELLTIKKV
-219 EDENKEESTKNI
+219 EEENKEDNTKNI
-231 YLTQRAEILSK
+231 YLSQRAEILSK

-250 LNTQEQTIKSEENIS
+250 LTTQQEQTTKNEENIS
-265 TDNTNIEALKQEDI
+265 TENRNIEALKQEEI
-279 KDKVIENKVIENKV
+279 KDKVVENVV
-293 IENIDE
+293 E

-306 ATEQKHEEPVQE
+306 ATEQKNEEPVQQ

-351 EEVNHEVSNID
+351 EEAHHEVSNID

-385 KRGDFVNIRVT
+385 KRGEFVNIRVT

-433 NLKSHFPRYYRMK
+433 NLKNHFPRYYRMK

>member
-1 MNKLKR
+1 MKRRTKNFVEDILIVIGVLFILYLIYFFVFSKDNDLSFETATKETKVEMETKDSKLFVSENGFLSKIYEDIKNKL
-7 ILCAMLCVCMISI
+7 
-20 PMAIPTTVSAEDSI
+20 
-34 SDLEQQL
+34 
-41 QQLEQEN
+41 
-48 QKYQKILDDTK
+48 
-59 SDIAEKEEYKSAL
+59 
-72 VSKVQVLDEKIAVTR
+72 
-87 EKISSLNDDIKEK
+87 
-100 QDAYDKGLSEVEDQ
+100 
-114 FDALANRLRILYM
+114 F
-127 SGNATDL
+127 
-134 EIIFGA
+134 
-140 KDFSDLI
+140 
-147 DKMEL
+147 
-152 VKSLANSDKE
+152 
-162 LISEIQTKLDELS
+162 
-175 TKKKSLEADKKDL
+175 
-188 ETQQASLKS
+188 
-197 DQDEFNK
+197 
-204 LISDN
+204 SDN

-279 KDKVIENKVIENKV
+279 KDKVVENKVV
-293 IENIDE
+293 ENIDE

-385 KRGDFVNIRVT
+385 KRGEFVNIRVT

>member
-1 MNKLKR
+1 MKRRTKNFVEDILIIIGVLFILYLIYFFVFSKDNDLSFETATKESKVEMETKDSKVFVSENGFLSQIYEDIKNKL
-7 ILCAMLCVCMISI
+7 
-20 PMAIPTTVSAEDSI
+20 
-34 SDLEQQL
+34 
-41 QQLEQEN
+41 
-48 QKYQKILDDTK
+48 
-59 SDIAEKEEYKSAL
+59 
-72 VSKVQVLDEKIAVTR
+72 
-87 EKISSLNDDIKEK
+87 
-100 QDAYDKGLSEVEDQ
+100 
-114 FDALANRLRILYM
+114 
-127 SGNATDL
+127 
-134 EIIFGA
+134 FG
-140 KDFSDLI
+140 D
-147 DKMEL
+147 
-152 VKSLANSDKE
+152 N
-162 LISEIQTKLDELS
+162 
-175 TKKKSLEADKKDL
+175 
-188 ETQQASLKS
+188 
-197 DQDEFNK
+197 
-204 LISDN
+204 N
-209 NDELLIVKKV
+209 NDELLTIKKV
-219 EDENKEESTKNI
+219 EEENKEDNTKNI
-231 YLTQRAEILSK
+231 YLSQRAEILSK

-250 LNTQEQTIKSEENIS
+250 LNTQQEQTTKNEENIS
-265 TDNTNIEALKQEDI
+265 TENRNIEALKQEEI
-279 KDKVIENKVIENKV
+279 KDKVVENVV
-293 IENIDE
+293 E

-306 ATEQKHEEPVQE
+306 ATEQKNEEPVQQ

-351 EEVNHEVSNID
+351 EEANHEVANID

-385 KRGDFVNIRVT
+385 KRGEFVNIRVT

-446 IDF
+446 IAF

>member
-1 MNKLKR
+1 MKRRTKNFVEDILIIIGVLFILYLIYFFVFSKDNDLSFETATKETKVEVETKDSKLFVSENGFLSKIYEDIKNKL
-7 ILCAMLCVCMISI
+7 
-20 PMAIPTTVSAEDSI
+20 
-34 SDLEQQL
+34 
-41 QQLEQEN
+41 
-48 QKYQKILDDTK
+48 
-59 SDIAEKEEYKSAL
+59 
-72 VSKVQVLDEKIAVTR
+72 
-87 EKISSLNDDIKEK
+87 
-100 QDAYDKGLSEVEDQ
+100 
-114 FDALANRLRILYM
+114 F
-127 SGNATDL
+127 
-134 EIIFGA
+134 
-140 KDFSDLI
+140 
-147 DKMEL
+147 
-152 VKSLANSDKE
+152 
-162 LISEIQTKLDELS
+162 
-175 TKKKSLEADKKDL
+175 
-188 ETQQASLKS
+188 
-197 DQDEFNK
+197 
-204 LISDN
+204 SDN

-279 KDKVIENKVIENKV
+279 KDKVVENKVV
-293 IENIDE
+293 ENIDE

-385 KRGDFVNIRVT
+385 KRGEFVNIRVT

>member
-1 MNKLKR
+1 MKRRTKNFVEDILIIIGVLFILYLIYFFVFSKDNDLSFETVTKETKVEMETKDSKIFVSENGFLSQIYEDIKNKL
-7 ILCAMLCVCMISI
+7 
-20 PMAIPTTVSAEDSI
+20 
-34 SDLEQQL
+34 
-41 QQLEQEN
+41 
-48 QKYQKILDDTK
+48 
-59 SDIAEKEEYKSAL
+59 
-72 VSKVQVLDEKIAVTR
+72 
-87 EKISSLNDDIKEK
+87 
-100 QDAYDKGLSEVEDQ
+100 
-114 FDALANRLRILYM
+114 F
-127 SGNATDL
+127 
-134 EIIFGA
+134 
-140 KDFSDLI
+140 
-147 DKMEL
+147 
-152 VKSLANSDKE
+152 
-162 LISEIQTKLDELS
+162 
-175 TKKKSLEADKKDL
+175 
-188 ETQQASLKS
+188 
-197 DQDEFNK
+197 
-204 LISDN
+204 SDN

-250 LNTQEQTIKSEENIS
+250 LTTQQEQTTKNEENIS
-265 TDNTNIEALKQEDI
+265 TDNRNIEALKQEEI
-279 KDKVIENKVIENKV
+279 KDKVVENVV
-293 IENIDE
+293 E

-306 ATEQKHEEPVQE
+306 ATEQKHEEPIEQ
-318 IKDNDHKDETILLEP
+318 IKNNDHKDETILLEP

-351 EEVNHEVSNID
+351 EEAHHEVSNID

-385 KRGDFVNIRVT
+385 KRGEFVNIRVT

>member
-1 MNKLKR
+1 MKRRTKNFVEDILIVIGVFFILYLIYFFVFSKDNDLSLETATKETKVEVETKDSKLFVSENGFLSKIYEDIKNKL
-7 ILCAMLCVCMISI
+7 
-20 PMAIPTTVSAEDSI
+20 
-34 SDLEQQL
+34 
-41 QQLEQEN
+41 
-48 QKYQKILDDTK
+48 
-59 SDIAEKEEYKSAL
+59 
-72 VSKVQVLDEKIAVTR
+72 
-87 EKISSLNDDIKEK
+87 
-100 QDAYDKGLSEVEDQ
+100 
-114 FDALANRLRILYM
+114 F
-127 SGNATDL
+127 
-134 EIIFGA
+134 
-140 KDFSDLI
+140 
-147 DKMEL
+147 
-152 VKSLANSDKE
+152 
-162 LISEIQTKLDELS
+162 
-175 TKKKSLEADKKDL
+175 
-188 ETQQASLKS
+188 
-197 DQDEFNK
+197 
-204 LISDN
+204 SDN

-279 KDKVIENKVIENKV
+279 KDKVVENKVV
-293 IENIDE
+293 ENIDE

-306 ATEQKHEEPVQE
+306 ATEQKHEESVDQ

-351 EEVNHEVSNID
+351 EEVHHEVSNID

-385 KRGDFVNIRVT
+385 KRGEFVNIRVT

>member
-1 MNKLKR
+1 MKRRTKNFVEDILIVIGVFFILYLIYFFVFSKDNDLSLETATKETKVEVETKDSKLFVSENGFLSKIYEDIKNKL
-7 ILCAMLCVCMISI
+7 
-20 PMAIPTTVSAEDSI
+20 
-34 SDLEQQL
+34 
-41 QQLEQEN
+41 
-48 QKYQKILDDTK
+48 
-59 SDIAEKEEYKSAL
+59 
-72 VSKVQVLDEKIAVTR
+72 
-87 EKISSLNDDIKEK
+87 
-100 QDAYDKGLSEVEDQ
+100 
-114 FDALANRLRILYM
+114 F
-127 SGNATDL
+127 
-134 EIIFGA
+134 
-140 KDFSDLI
+140 
-147 DKMEL
+147 
-152 VKSLANSDKE
+152 
-162 LISEIQTKLDELS
+162 
-175 TKKKSLEADKKDL
+175 
-188 ETQQASLKS
+188 
-197 DQDEFNK
+197 
-204 LISDN
+204 SDN

-279 KDKVIENKVIENKV
+279 KDKVVENKVV
-293 IENIDE
+293 ENIDE

-385 KRGDFVNIRVT
+385 KRGEFVNIRVT

-433 NLKSHFPRYYRMK
+433 NLKTHFPRYYRMK